1 MVFVYT
7 TEDDQYGR
15 QSIVSASSDF
25 IEALEVFNKEI
36 KSVNKGLNSL
46 TAYEN
51 GRAAFTCSYLE
62 GDGTETYENVMSKV
76 KKI

>member
-1 MVFVYT
+1 MIFVYT

-15 QSIVSASSDF
+15 QSVVSASSDF

-36 KSVNKGLNSL
+36 KSIDKGLNFL
-46 TAYEN
+46 TVYEN
-51 GRAAFTCSYLE
+51 GKATASSAYLK